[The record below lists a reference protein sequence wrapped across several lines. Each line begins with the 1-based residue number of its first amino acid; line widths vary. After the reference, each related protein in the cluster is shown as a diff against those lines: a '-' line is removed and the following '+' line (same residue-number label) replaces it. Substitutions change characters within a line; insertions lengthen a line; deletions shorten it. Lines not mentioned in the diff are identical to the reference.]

1 MPIDK
6 GISYC
11 AFSVSGIHA
20 YPPAVRPRRYP
31 HGTRPR
37 AGTDGDAG
45 NAGTGRVELLQKR
58 VEPTGFM
65 RIVCTKKRFDRR

>member
-11 AFSVSGIHA
+11 AFSVSGIHV

-31 HGTRPR
+31 HGTRPPAPR
-37 AGTDGDAG
+37 EPEAEPDGDAG
-45 NAGTGRVELLQKR
+45 ERGDGTSGVVAK
-58 VEPTGFM
+58 TWS
-65 RIVCTKKRFDRR
+65 RRGL